1 MSDAMTS
8 REIED
13 VLSSVRR
20 LVSQES
26 HRPAPSEPP
35 ARLILT
41 EAHRVQPDAP
51 APVDK
56 VAVAAPPAPPA
67 EGVTGEA
74 PQTPRKQLE
83 ETIAELEAAV
93 SAMGEAWESE
103 TGDPGPTLERPA
115 TEAANVTAFARRAA
129 PAEAKEPALPETP
142 PPAAAAPE
150 TSEAT
155 EAATEAAPTA
165 APKAFVDTIS
175 EGAEAE
181 GLEAVLDEEMLRQL
195 VAYLVREELQGQLG
209 ERVTFQVRKLVRSE
223 IAKVLDER
231 GLI

>member
-26 HRPAPSEPP
+26 HRTAAPAPP

-51 APVDK
+51 ARPAASAPAISEAAVPPPMAPAMAPPVDN
-56 VAVAAPPAPPA
+56 PPATEPGA
-67 EGVTGEA
+67 SL
-74 PQTPRKQLE
+74 TPRKELE

-93 SAMGEAWESE
+93 SAMGETWESE
-103 TGDPGPTLERPA
+103 TGDPGPSLERPTA
-115 TEAANVTAFARRAA
+115 EAANVTAFSRK
-129 PAEAKEPALPETP
+129 PLTETVTTP
-142 PPAAAAPE
+142 V
-150 TSEAT
+150 
-155 EAATEAAPTA
+155 EAAPDMAEA
-165 APKAFVDTIS
+165 APDPGPESTP
-175 EGAEAE
+175 EGEAE
-181 GLEAVLDEEMLRQL
+181 GLEAVLDEDMLRQL

>member
-51 APVDK
+51 TPVDK

-67 EGVTGEA
+67 EGVAGEA

-115 TEAANVTAFARRAA
+115 TEAANVTAFARRPA
-129 PAEAKEPALPETP
+129 PAEAKEPALPEAP

-150 TSEAT
+150 TSE
-155 EAATEAAPTA
+155 ATEAAPTA